1 MVLARLGGK
10 GLKTALLTMSSG
22 YTKQIFPLVFFLAK
36 AFERGSKKGQP
47 FAAIPPPGVLP
58 PGMMPPMP
66 GVPPPG
72 AVPFGMPLP
81 NAMLPPG
88 GMRPPGVRPGGM
100 LPRGGGGR
108 PMGPPRPGQFMRPPP
123 R

>member
-1 MVLARLGGK
+1 MAGLGGE
-10 GLKTALLTMSSG
+10 GLKTALLTMAVAILNR
-22 YTKQIFPLVFFLAK
+22 YFPSFFFLAK

-58 PGMMPPMP
+58 PGMMPPMA

-72 AVPFGMPLP
+72 AVPFGMPPP
-81 NAMLPPG
+81 NGMLPPG
-88 GMRPPGVRPGGM
+88 GMRPPGMRPGGM
-100 LPRGGGGR
+100 LPRGAGGR